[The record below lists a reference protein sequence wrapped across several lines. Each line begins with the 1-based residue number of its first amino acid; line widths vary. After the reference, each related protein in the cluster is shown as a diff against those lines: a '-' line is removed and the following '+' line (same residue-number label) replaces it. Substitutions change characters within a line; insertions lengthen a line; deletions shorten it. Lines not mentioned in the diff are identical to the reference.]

1 MRRPTT
7 VAATLLVL
15 AKAPVAGFAKTRL
28 TPPLTSHEAADLAA
42 ASLLDTLD
50 AVLRSNVAHRV
61 VALTGDLT
69 AAERQG
75 ELRQLLTRVQVLPQR
90 GRTFGERLANAHAD
104 AARAA
109 LPVLQIG
116 MDTPQIG
123 ADQLTCAAGELVD
136 TEDAVLGPAT
146 DGGWWALGL
155 PTPQPARALITVPMS
170 TQRTGLL
177 TRKAVRECGLHVRTL
192 PTHSDVDLF
201 EDALRVAASTSGQFA
216 ETVHRLRGRH
226 LAIR

>member
-1 MRRPTT
+1 MMFPTT
-7 VAATLLVL
+7 RSATLLVL

-28 TPPLTSHEAADLAA
+28 TPPLTPHEAADLAA
-42 ASLLDTLD
+42 ASLLDTLE
-50 AVLRSNVAHRV
+50 AVLHTDVAHRV

-69 AAERQG
+69 AAERRG
-75 ELRQLLTRVQVLPQR
+75 ELRRLLAHFRVVPQR

-116 MDTPQIG
+116 MDTPQID
-123 ADQLTCAAGELVD
+123 ATQLTRAAGELVD
-136 TEDAVLGPAT
+136 TGDAVLGPAT

-170 TQRTGLL
+170 THRTGLL
-177 TRKAVRECGLHVRTL
+177 TRKAVQQCGLHVRTL
-192 PTHSDVDLF
+192 PTHSDVDRF
-201 EDALRVAASTSGQFA
+201 EDAMRVATSTRGRFA
-216 ETVHRLRGRH
+216 DTVHRLRRRH
-226 LAIR
+226 LATR